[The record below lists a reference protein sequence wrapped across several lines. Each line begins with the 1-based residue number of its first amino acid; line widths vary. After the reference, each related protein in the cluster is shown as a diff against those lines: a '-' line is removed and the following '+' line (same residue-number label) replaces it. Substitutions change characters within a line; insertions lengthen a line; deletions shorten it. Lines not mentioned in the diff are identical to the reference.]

1 MEYLYQLHHTLNIII
16 FLLFNQYNL
25 NTNNALN
32 PKPKDKKNGDET
44 KRLPLLATTLLQ
56 KIVE

>member
-16 FLLFNQYNL
+16 LLFFNHCNL

-32 PKPKDKKNGDET
+32 PKPKDKENGDEA
-44 KRLPLLATTLLQ
+44 KRLPLLAATLLQ